1 MPYFHKRAEMS
12 AECKL
17 DKSVPLSYYS
27 SLPIGGQAY
36 HPKTMR
42 NLIQLKTNDY
52 LREKP
57 NASVVDVKQFASDF
71 SMDLYKLY
79 DGSKSDNLNDRAQS
93 FLSTIETE
101 LPEAE
106 ETAVEGE
113 EEVEAEELAEAVV
126 EEAMPAKSGKSK
138 PIYGYKADGTPD
150 MRIKANREAA
160 KLEKKE
166 AAERLD
172 ERATSFLE
180 TIGERPSGPAPALD
194 DRDIDEY

>member
-17 DKSVPLSYYS
+17 DQSVPLSYYS

-126 EEAMPAKSGKSK
+126 EEAMPAKGKSK
-138 PIYGYKADGTPD
+138 AIYGYKADGTPD

-160 KLEKKE
+160 KLEEKE

-180 TIGERPSGPAPALD
+180 TIGERPSIGEGPPAPAL
-194 DRDIDEY
+194 E